1 MATCIHCGKSGKKI
15 CDTCLEKAKKGKL
28 TFLFPLKNNERTT
41 ITDACK
47 PKLLPAKVV
56 VSPQTPQPSGTNV
69 EKAVPK
75 EIVVKEEPKSTE
87 QVKNTSTAVAPVA
100 KKITIEELVNSVN
113 KKRDENQP
121 TTTVQNATNSTN
133 ATQQVTTAA
142 TTTTETTNKYG
153 LDDDGEYMSDDV
165 TTTSSSGSWG
175 WWLAL
180 CVLAG
185 IVLTCFLVPW
195 NVGQWIGGIT
205 AGLLLLFGFLIGA
218 FVDDGF
224 IAHDVLLYIC
234 TAINIGLTVWL
245 KSNYSIISLVISIVL
260 AISSLIV
267 MGRAYY
273 EFETKQGHW
282 AMFCV
287 AVNIGVIFFDKIYG
301 YIMQLL
307 SMF

>member
-28 TFLFPLKNNERTT
+28 TFIFPLKNNETTT

-47 PKLLPAKVV
+47 PKPTPAKVV
-56 VSPQTPQPSGTNV
+56 VSTQMPQLSETNV
-69 EKAVPK
+69 EKVVPK

-121 TTTVQNATNSTN
+121 ATTVQNAASSTN
-133 ATQQVTTAA
+133 ETQPVTN
-142 TTTTETTNKYG
+142 TTTTETINKYG
-153 LDDDGEYMSDDV
+153 LDDDDEYMSDDV
-165 TTTSSSGSWG
+165 TTTSSSGNWG

-185 IVLTCFLVPW
+185 IVLICFLVPW

-205 AGLLLLFGFLIGA
+205 AGILILFGFLIGA
-218 FVDDGF
+218 FVDDEF
-224 IAHDVLLYIC
+224 VAHDVLLYIC
-234 TAINIGLTVWL
+234 SAINIGLTVWL
-245 KSNYSIISLVISIVL
+245 KSNYSTISLVISIVL

-267 MGRAYY
+267 MVRAYY

-301 YIMQLL
+301 YILQLL